1 MAEEITAPVPG
12 KIVRLDIEAGSAI
25 EEGTEIL
32 VIETMK
38 METPVYAP
46 CDGTIKTLKV
56 KAGDELD
63 EGDLIA
69 TVE

>member
-1 MAEEITAPVPG
+1 MSEEITAPVPG
-12 KIVRLDIEAGSAI
+12 KIVRLDIEAGTTL
-25 EEGTEIL
+25 EEGDEIL

-46 CDGTIKTLKV
+46 CSGKV
-56 KAGDELD
+56 KALNAKAGDEVD